1 MTPHPGPAPRA
12 ALPTAGHKTAPVLA
26 AKSWDKKNQGK
37 GLLDN
42 GNLGGGILDHGIRPT
57 GTISQHDAAM
67 TAPQKARAIN
77 KDLTDRNLAVPQG
90 PTVTTAP
97 PEDAEARQ
105 AGQAG
110 ATAGG
115 ARNIPNCYSR
125 GGIHVPTLH
134 F

>member
-77 KDLTDRNLAVPQG
+77 KDQTGRNLAVAQG

-97 PEDAEARQ
+97 PVDAEARQ
-105 AGQAG
+105 AGLAG

-115 ARNIPNCYSR
+115 AHNIPNCYSR
-125 GGIHVPTLH
+125 GGSHVPTLH

>member
-1 MTPHPGPAPRA
+1 MPPRGPAPEP
-12 ALPTAGHKTAPVLA
+12 ALPTTGHRIAPALA
-26 AKSWDKKNQGK
+26 AKIRGK
-37 GLLDN
+37 VNLDSGVLDNGLLDN
-42 GNLGGGILDHGIRPT
+42 GIRPT

-67 TAPQKARAIN
+67 TVPQKARAIS
-77 KDLTDRNLAVPQG
+77 KDPTGHNLAVAQS

-105 AGQAG
+105 AGLAG

-115 ARNIPNCYSR
+115 ARNIPNRYLR
-125 GGIHVPTLH
+125 GGSHVPTLH

>member
-1 MTPHPGPAPRA
+1 MPPRGPAPES
-12 ALPTAGHKTAPVLA
+12 ALPTTGHRIAPALA
-26 AKSWDKKNQGK
+26 AKIRGK
-37 GLLDN
+37 VNLDSGVLDN
-42 GNLGGGILDHGIRPT
+42 GIRPT

-67 TAPQKARAIN
+67 TVPQKARAIS
-77 KDLTDRNLAVPQG
+77 KDPTDRNLAVAQS

>member
-1 MTPHPGPAPRA
+1 MTPHPGLAPRV
-12 ALPTAGHKTAPVLA
+12 ALPTAGHKIAHGLA
-26 AKSWDKKNQGK
+26 AKNWDKKNQGK

-125 GGIHVPTLH
+125 GGSHVPTLH